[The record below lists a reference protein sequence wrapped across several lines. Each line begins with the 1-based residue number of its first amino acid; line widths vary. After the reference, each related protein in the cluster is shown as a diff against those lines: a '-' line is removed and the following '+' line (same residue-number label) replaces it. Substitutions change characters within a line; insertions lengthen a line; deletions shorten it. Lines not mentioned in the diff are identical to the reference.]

1 MSGKTE
7 DKDVFTGKMT
17 RFLSTDDGQRITV
30 CAFSIVA
37 ALVLFLLPGGSL
49 AYLFGVPFMFFV
61 PGFVVVRMFFW
72 EKTSLETKFVLSL
85 GLSVLVI
92 IILGLIL
99 VFTPIGLNSDSTRA
113 SLIVFSVGGVAV
125 EWLMPKPKAKKLPE
139 EEPPVSRETPLKLDK
154 VAVAMLATALVVS
167 GISLG
172 LVVTA
177 DYPSRT
183 YFAITDDQGMTI
195 TNWTYTV
202 GTNLTVRMEMQNG
215 EDGPR
220 TFICQAYAYGTDF
233 WGTQTASKLL
243 EKGEKWTHDVYFIL
257 AVTGHQRFDF
267 DLYIQDGSE
276 PPVFYANL
284 HIWIHLVSV

>member
-1 MSGKTE
+1 MTEKTQE
-7 DKDVFTGKMT
+7 KDDFAAKAT
-17 RFLSTDDGQRITV
+17 RFLSTDDGQRITI

-37 ALVLFLLPGGSL
+37 TLVLLAFPGGYL
-49 AYLFGVPFMFFV
+49 ALLFGVPFMFFV

-72 EKTSLETKFVLSL
+72 EKTSLEAKFVLSL

-113 SLIVFSVGGVAV
+113 SLIVFSIGGVAL
-125 EWLMPKPKAKKLPE
+125 ERFLPVLRVKRSP
-139 EEPPVSRETPLKLDK
+139 EPPLPPNYAPLKLDK

-183 YFAITDDQGMTI
+183 YFAITDDEGMAI
-195 TNWTYTV
+195 TNWTWPL
-202 GTNLTVRMEMQNG
+202 GTNLTIVMEMKNG

-220 TFICQAYAYGTDF
+220 TFICQAYGYETDF
-233 WGTQTASKLL
+233 WGTQTSSRLL
-243 EKGEKWTHDVYFIL
+243 QKGEKWTQEVHFDL
-257 AVTGHQRFDF
+257 AVIGHMRFDF
-267 DLYIQDGSE
+267 DLYIQDGAQ
-276 PPVFYANL
+276 PPMFYANL
-284 HIWIHLVSV
+284 HIWIYVTYAV